1 MTSDSKPEISFD
13 SEHEV
18 ELPGSHAAL
27 RRWIEKILANER
39 KGHKRI
45 SYVFLNDEELLAM
58 NQTYLQ
64 HDTLTDI
71 LTFPYG
77 YDPIETDIYISY
89 ERVVENAQLL
99 KVPYADE
106 LLRVMAHGVLH
117 MCGYTDHDVEQ
128 KKQMREKEDAALA
141 DWPN

>member
-1 MTSDSKPEISFD
+1 MTPDSKPEISFY

-18 ELPGSHAAL
+18 ELPGNHMAL
-27 RRWIEKILANER
+27 QCWIETILANE
-39 KGHKRI
+39 KKVYKRI
-45 SYVFLNDEELLAM
+45 SYVFLNDEELLTL

-89 ERVVENAQLL
+89 ERVAENAALL
-99 KVPYADE
+99 KIPFADE

-117 MCGYTDHDVEQ
+117 MCGYTDQNVNE
-128 KKQMREKEDAALA
+128 KREMREKEDDALA
-141 DWPN
+141 NWPK

>member
-1 MTSDSKPEISFD
+1 MTSDSEQEISFD
-13 SEHEV
+13 SVHDI
-18 ELPGSHAAL
+18 ELPGSQQAL
-27 RRWIEKILANER
+27 RLWIEEMLARES
-39 KGHKRI
+39 KGYKRI
-45 SYVFLNDEELLAM
+45 SYVFLKDEELLAM

-89 ERVVENAQLL
+89 ERVADNAQLL
-99 KVPYADE
+99 QVPYAQE

-117 MCGYTDHDVEQ
+117 MCGYTDHDEQQ
-128 KKQMREKEDAALA
+128 KKQMREKEDAAIA
-141 DWPN
+141 NWSN